1 MEPKP
6 KPELSLVRPDMFE
19 DLMALV
25 KKISGRDP
33 SPEERA
39 RAKVKF
45 DQLQARRQARLQQK

>member
-1 MEPKP
+1 MEQKK
-6 KPELSLVRPDMFE
+6 KPELVLARPDQFE

-39 RAKVKF
+39 EAKVKF
-45 DQLQARRQARLQQK
+45 DALQEKVRQLQQK

>member
-1 MEPKP
+1 MER
-6 KPELSLVRPDMFE
+6 KPELSLVRPDKFE

-39 RAKVKF
+39 QAKVRFAK
-45 DQLQARRQARLQQK
+45 LQERLQQK